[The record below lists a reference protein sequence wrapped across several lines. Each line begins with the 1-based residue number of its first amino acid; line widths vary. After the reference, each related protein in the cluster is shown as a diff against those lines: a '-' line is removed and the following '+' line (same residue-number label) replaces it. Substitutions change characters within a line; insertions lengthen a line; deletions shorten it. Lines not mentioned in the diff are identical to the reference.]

1 MKRLQAARRLDG
13 RRLLDIEA
21 VEVRDLG
28 PRRDKVVDKL
38 LLAVGAAIHFG
49 KGAQLGVGSENE
61 IRTRGSP
68 PLVASLAVATLKEL
82 LVAAGSLPCRADV
95 EQVDKEVVGQLA
107 GALGQD
113 AMLGSVVVGVQ
124 NAEATDEGGQ
134 LRRRQRQKVST
145 VNKELLSLDA
155 VGRVAV
161 VAEAVGE
168 RLEVADGLNVGLLLR
183 GVATARSEGDGD
195 AVAGG
200 RGSLLNSGVTSQNDQ
215 VGERHLLA
223 TLLSVVE
230 ALLHTLEGLQNLG
243 QLGGVVDLPVLLRG
257 EADTSAV
264 GTTTLVAATE
274 GRRSSPGNRD
284 ELRGLRSGGEDLLLE
299 SGNIA
304 LVDQRVV
311 NSGNG
316 VLPQEVFGRNFRAEV
331 ASLGAKVTVKELEP
345 GASENIGKLV
355 WVLEETARDLLVLG
369 IEAQGQ
375 IGGEHGR
382 AVLLGRVVGIGNDLV
397 IRLGHPLVGASR
409 ALGELPLVLEEV
421 LEVLVTPLGRGRGPG
436 DLETAGDG
444 VGTLARLV
452 SVLPAETLSLKRG
465 TFGLGTDLVVGA
477 GAVGLAEGVATSN
490 KSDGLLVVHGHA
502 AKGGADVVG
511 SSNRVGVAIGA
522 LGVDVDQT
530 HVGSTERLLQVTG
543 VDALI
548 VALVGD
554 EATRTL
560 VALVATRV
568 ADVVAEPSG
577 LATPVDRLVGLP
589 DVGTA
594 TGEAKGLE
602 VHRLEGDIAGQ
613 EQQISPG
620 NLVAVLLLDGP
631 QQTTSLVER
640 DVVGPAV
647 EGSKTLLA
655 LTATTAAV
663 KDAVGTGAVP
673 GHANEETSVVTKVGG
688 PPVLGVG
695 HEVPEVLLD
704 GIVVEAV
711 KGSSIV
717 KVAAEGVRDI
727 CVLTE
732 NVELQSIGPPVTVA
746 GAAAADIVEAMDGA
760 LALRLG
766 HVG

>member
-1 MKRLQAARRLDG
+1 
-13 RRLLDIEA
+13 
-21 VEVRDLG
+21 
-28 PRRDKVVDKL
+28 
-38 LLAVGAAIHFG
+38 
-49 KGAQLGVGSENE
+49 
-61 IRTRGSP
+61 
-68 PLVASLAVATLKEL
+68 
-82 LVAAGSLPCRADV
+82 
-95 EQVDKEVVGQLA
+95 
-107 GALGQD
+107 
-113 AMLGSVVVGVQ
+113 MLGSVVVGVQ
-124 NAEATDEGGQ
+124 NAEAANEDGQ

-145 VNKELLSLDA
+145 VNKELLRLDA

-161 VAEAVGE
+161 VAEAVGK
-168 RLEVADGLNVGLLLR
+168 RLEVADGLNVGLLLS

-200 RGSLLNSGVTSQNDQ
+200 RRGLLNSGVTGQDDQ
-215 VGERHLLA
+215 VGERDLLA
-223 TLLSVVE
+223 TLLSIVE
-230 ALLHTLEGLQNLG
+230 ALLHTLKGLQNLG
-243 QLGGVVDLPVLLRG
+243 QLGGVVDLPVLLGG
-257 EADTSAV
+257 EADTGAV
-264 GTTTLVAATE
+264 GTTALVAATE
-274 GRRSSPGNRD
+274 GRRRSPGNGD

-299 SGNIA
+299 SGNVA

-311 NSGNG
+311 NSGDG
-316 VLPQEVFGRNFRAEV
+316 VLPQEVFGRDFRAEV

-369 IEAQGQ
+369 IEAHGQ
-375 IGGEHGR
+375 IGGH
-382 AVLLGRVVGIGNDLV
+382 
-397 IRLGHPLVGASR
+397 
-409 ALGELPLVLEEV
+409 
-421 LEVLVTPLGRGRGPG
+421 
-436 DLETAGDG
+436 LETAGDG

-452 SVLPAETLSLKRG
+452 PVLPTEALSLKRG
-465 TFGLGTDLVVGA
+465 TFGLGTNLVVGA
-477 GAVGLAEGVATSN
+477 GAVGLAEGVATGDE
-490 KSDGLLVVHGHA
+490 SDGLLVVHGHA
-502 AKGGADVVG
+502 AECGADVVG

-530 HVGSTERLLQVTG
+530 HMGSTERLLQATG
-543 VDALI
+543 VGALI
-548 VALVGD
+548 MTLVGD
-554 EATRTL
+554 EAARTL

-589 DVGTA
+589 DVGPT

-602 VHRLEGDIAGQ
+602 VHRLEGDVAGE

-620 NLVAVLLLDGP
+620 DLVAVLLLDGP
-631 QQTTSLVER
+631 QQATSLVER
-640 DVVGPAV
+640 DIVGPAV
-647 EGSKTLLA
+647 QGSKTLLA

-663 KDAVGTGAVP
+663 EDAVGTGAVP
-673 GHANEETSVVTKVGG
+673 RHANEETSVVTKVGG
-688 PPVLGVG
+688 PPVLRVG
-695 HEVPEVLLD
+695 HEVLEVLLD

-711 KGSSIV
+711 EGSSVV
-717 KVAAEGVRDI
+717 KVVAEGVRDI